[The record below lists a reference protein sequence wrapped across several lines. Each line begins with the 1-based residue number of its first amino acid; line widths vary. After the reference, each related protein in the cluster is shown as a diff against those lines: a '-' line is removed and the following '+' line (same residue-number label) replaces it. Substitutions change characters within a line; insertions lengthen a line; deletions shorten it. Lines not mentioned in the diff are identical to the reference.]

1 MADRGWIEVVFNAP
15 SPRYGAEPDD
25 RMQVPAEDVPQL
37 VADCVA
43 KPATKSSAKE
53 AGVDPAKAA
62 TAK

>member
-1 MADRGWIEVVFNAP
+1 MADRGWVEVIFSAP
-15 SPRYGAEPDD
+15 SPRYGAESED
-25 RMQVPAEDVPQL
+25 RMQVPLEDVAQL
-37 VADCVA
+37 VADGVA